1 MLGLVVR
8 RVGHPLVPTTRRQ
21 RRRVRFK
28 EQVMRAAAVF
38 TFAAGVALAAPVFA
52 ENGIKPNE
60 IVLGQSASLTGTAAE
75 SGQQMRDGANAY
87 FELVNRKGG
96 VNGRKI
102 RLISLDDGGQT
113 KAGEANTRKLI
124 SEEKVFLLF
133 GYTGRNTSEAALPI
147 IGEANI
153 PFFGAATGGE
163 SLHGKFDKN
172 VFNVR
177 ASYKLETQALVDYLA
192 ITGIR
197 RIGMIYHKDDTTKS
211 NLKMTEDA
219 VAKHSFKLV
228 GDAQVDRNSSDV
240 TEAFGV
246 MGKLNPEAV
255 VCNAAVKPL
264 GQFVREMRKSG
275 ANSQFLSVSFVGS
288 AIVKE
293 LKSEA
298 AGVIMAQ
305 VVPLPTRKRIPI
317 VGEYHKA
324 LAEVGAKPEYSFSG
338 LEGFITAKVLVE
350 GLKRSGKNPTRAGF
364 IAAMEGTHDF
374 DLGEYFVSYSP
385 TNHNGSKYVD
395 ITVINKDGLF
405 FN

>member
-1 MLGLVVR
+1 
-8 RVGHPLVPTTRRQ
+8 
-21 RRRVRFK
+21 
-28 EQVMRAAAVF
+28 MRASGVSAAF
-38 TFAAGVALAAPVFA
+38 IFAASAAYGACAFA
-52 ENGIKPNE
+52 ENGVGAGQIS
-60 IVLGQSASLTGTAAE
+60 IGQSASLTGTAAE
-75 SGQQMRDGANAY
+75 TGQQTRDGALAY

-102 RLISLDDGGQT
+102 KLITLDDGGQT
-113 KAGEANTRKLI
+113 KRGEENTGKLI
-124 SEEKVFLLF
+124 AQDKVFLLF

-147 IGEANI
+147 ITKANI

-163 SLHGKFDKN
+163 SIHGVFNRN

-177 ASYKLETQALVDYLA
+177 ASYKLETQALVNYLVT
-192 ITGIR
+192 TGQK

-219 VAKHSFKLV
+219 TAQHGFALV
-228 GDAQVDRNSSDV
+228 GSASVDRNSTDV
-240 TEAFGV
+240 KEALGV
-246 MGKLNPEAV
+246 MSKLNPEAV
-255 VCNAAVKPL
+255 ICNAAVKPL
-264 GQFVREMRKSG
+264 SEFVRQMRASG
-275 ANSQFLSVSFVGS
+275 AGSQFLSVSFVGS

-305 VVPLPTRKRIPI
+305 VVPLPTKRRIPI
-317 VGEYHKA
+317 VAEYQKA

-350 GLKRSGKNPTRAGF
+350 GLKRSGKDLTRAGF
-364 IAAMEGTHDF
+364 IKAMEGIRDL
-374 DLGEYFVSYSP
+374 DLGDYFVSYSP

-395 ITVINKDGLF
+395 ITVINKDGVF